1 MIGKFRI
8 VMASHEYLADF
19 MSRRF
24 TTVRFKNPQ
33 RGVTHCLANT
43 SRMTQPL
50 CAVAVGD
57 NATFSAAV
65 KFVDYRTPPVDHGAF
80 YGGRTHCT
88 CVDNVFEARH
98 IVLKSL

>member
-1 MIGKFRI
+1 MIGKFWI
-8 VMASHEYLADF
+8 VMASHKYLADF

-24 TTVRFKNPQ
+24 STIGFKNPQ
-33 RGVTHCLANT
+33 RGVSHRPANT
-43 SRMTQPL
+43 ARMTQPL